1 MRMRFLVSA
10 AAVLLFYVAAEAQS
24 PRTATVLEING
35 PIGPAASDYVRR
47 NLLAAR
53 EAGAELVVLRMDT
66 PGGLDSSMRAIN
78 SDILAS
84 AVPVVTYVAPSGAR
98 AASAGTYIAY
108 ASHVAAMAPGTNL
121 GAATPVQIGGGSP
134 FSPAPPQ
141 PDEKKDKGEAAKK
154 DGADQPKAR
163 PATMSDKMVN
173 DAVAYIRSLA
183 QLRGRNVGWAE
194 KAVREA
200 ASLSAEDALKE
211 GVIDLIAS
219 DLDDLKRKLDGR
231 EVVVIGTA
239 RRLSTADLMFRFAE
253 PDWRAR
259 MLAIITNPNVAYLL
273 MLIGI
278 YGLILEFFSPGAV
291 LPGVVGA
298 ISLLLALYAFH
309 ILPVNYA
316 GLALVF
322 LGTAFMI
329 GEHFLPSFGVLGI
342 GGGVAFVI
350 GSVMLL
356 DMDIPGFR
364 ISPMLIGSIGALSA
378 GFFALTMALLMRAR
392 RRPVVSGG
400 EEMLGASGRV
410 VRWEGGEGW
419 VRVYGELW
427 KAKANEPLSPGQR
440 IRVKQMEGLTLMV
453 QPDPQRS

>member
-1 MRMRFLVSA
+1 MHVRSFISA
-10 AAVLLFYVAAEAQS
+10 AVFLLSCVAAEAQG
-24 PRTATVLEING
+24 PLRALVLELNG

-47 NLLAAR
+47 SLLAAR
-53 EAGAELVVLRMDT
+53 EAGAGLVVLRMDT

-78 SDILAS
+78 SEILAS
-84 AVPVVTYVAPSGAR
+84 TVPVVTYVAPSGAR

-108 ASHVAAMAPGTNL
+108 ASHVVAMAPGTNL
-121 GAATPVQIGGGSP
+121 GAATPVQIGGGNP
-134 FSPAPPQ
+134 FSPVPQ
-141 PDEKKDKGEAAKK
+141 ERDEKKEKGESGKK
-154 DGADQPKAR
+154 GADQPKAP

-211 GVIDLIAS
+211 GVIDLIAA
-219 DLDDLKRKLDGR
+219 DFDELKRKLDGR
-231 EVVVIGTA
+231 EVVVQGMT
-239 RRLSTADLMFRFAE
+239 RRLNTADQTFRFVE
-253 PDWRAR
+253 PDWRSQ

-278 YGLILEFFSPGAV
+278 YGLILEFFSPGTV

-322 LGTAFMI
+322 LGSAFMI

-342 GGGVAFVI
+342 GGGIAFVI
-350 GSVMLL
+350 GSIMLL
-356 DMDIPGFR
+356 DMDVPGFS
-364 ISPMLIGSIGALSA
+364 ISPILIGSIGVLSA
-378 GFFALTMALLMRAR
+378 GLFALTMALLMRSR

-400 EEMLGASGRV
+400 EEMLGASGWV
-410 VRWEGGEGW
+410 VRWDGQEGW

-427 KAKANEPLSPGQR
+427 KATSDQPLSPGQS
-440 IRVKQMEGLTLMV
+440 IRVKQMEGLTLTV
-453 QPDPQRS
+453 QPDLQRS

>member
-1 MRMRFLVSA
+1 
-10 AAVLLFYVAAEAQS
+10 
-24 PRTATVLEING
+24 
-35 PIGPAASDYVRR
+35 
-47 NLLAAR
+47 
-53 EAGAELVVLRMDT
+53 
-66 PGGLDSSMRAIN
+66 
-78 SDILAS
+78 
-84 AVPVVTYVAPSGAR
+84 
-98 AASAGTYIAY
+98 
-108 ASHVAAMAPGTNL
+108 
-121 GAATPVQIGGGSP
+121 
-134 FSPAPPQ
+134 
-141 PDEKKDKGEAAKK
+141 
-154 DGADQPKAR
+154 
-163 PATMSDKMVN
+163 
-173 DAVAYIRSLA
+173 
-183 QLRGRNVGWAE
+183 
-194 KAVREA
+194 
-200 ASLSAEDALKE
+200 
-211 GVIDLIAS
+211 
-219 DLDDLKRKLDGR
+219 
-231 EVVVIGTA
+231 VVVIGTA

>member
-1 MRMRFLVSA
+1 MRVQSLVSA
-10 AAVLLFYVAAEAQS
+10 AVVLLSCVAAEAQGPS
-24 PRTATVLEING
+24 AAPVLEING
-35 PIGPAASDYVRR
+35 PIGPAVSDYVRR
-47 NLLAAR
+47 NLLAAQ
-53 EAGAELVVLRMDT
+53 ETGAAFVVLRIDT
-66 PGGLDSSMRAIN
+66 PGGFDSSMRAIN
-78 SDILAS
+78 ADILAS
-84 AVPVVTYVAPSGAR
+84 TVPVVAYVAPSGAR

-108 ASHVAAMAPGTNL
+108 ASHLAAMAPGTNL
-121 GAATPVQIGGGSP
+121 GAATPVQIGGGNP
-134 FSPAPPQ
+134 FSPAPRQ
-141 PDEKKDKGEAAKK
+141 PDETKDKGVVGKK
-154 DGADQPKAR
+154 EGTEEPKAP

-211 GVIDLIAS
+211 GVIDLIAA
-219 DLDDLKRKLDGR
+219 DFDDLKRKLEGR
-231 EVVVIGTA
+231 ELVMQGMP
-239 RRLSTADLMFRFAE
+239 RRLSTADYTFKFVA
-253 PDWRAR
+253 PDWRSQ

-298 ISLLLALYAFH
+298 VSLLLALYGFH

-342 GGGVAFVI
+342 GGGIAFVI
-350 GSVMLL
+350 GSIMLL
-356 DMDIPGFR
+356 DMDVPGFH
-364 ISPMLIGSIGALSA
+364 ISPMLIGSIGVLSA
-378 GFFALTMALLMRAR
+378 ALFALTMALLMRAR
-392 RRPVVSGG
+392 HRPVVSGG

-427 KAKANEPLSPGQR
+427 KAKAAQQLSPGQH

-453 QPDPQRS
+453 QPDPQMS